1 VFRSLSEEWSGG
13 LRRQH
18 DLIPRP
24 SASEG
29 EAQTLKEALD
39 ENALFVEVLQH
50 LMGINSPPS
59 QIVPASDGP
68 DPEYVHPV
76 EFSPYFLSHSSS
88 RLDELAS
95 RLRCS
100 LPVYSK
106 VRRSV
111 RTKIQTKPH
120 EAALERIR
128 KAKTQ
133 AKVHQLAEDKLKE
146 YDELRAQLLQCKFD
160 PDSIA
165 GAQAAKVAPVL
176 FELVH

>member
-1 VFRSLSEEWSGG
+1 MTDPLGVRPPY
-13 LRRQH
+13 
-18 DLIPRP
+18 PRP
-24 SASEG
+24 SASEAEAG
-29 EAQTLKEALD
+29 EEEVDGNVLWM
-39 ENALFVEVLQH
+39 EVLQH
-50 LMGINSPPS
+50 LMGINSS
-59 QIVPASDGP
+59 QLGSSQSQVVSAPDGSDPG
-68 DPEYVHPV
+68 YVHPV

-111 RTKIQTKPH
+111 RTKIQAKPH

-165 GAQAAKVAPVL
+165 VAQAAKVAPVL